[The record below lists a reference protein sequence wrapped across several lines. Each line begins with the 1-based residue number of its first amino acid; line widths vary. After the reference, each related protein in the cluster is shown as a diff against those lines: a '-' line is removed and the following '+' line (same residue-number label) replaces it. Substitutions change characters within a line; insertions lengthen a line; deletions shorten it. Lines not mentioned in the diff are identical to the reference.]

1 MKKRL
6 KKIIL
11 GTAFTIVL
19 GVWCGMAGSVK
30 ASEMQEMPDVV
41 NFTEEDMEYFGT
53 ERDTGRK
60 RCDGTDLSGGPLSN
74 EDGAFNGV

>member
-41 NFTEEDMEYFGT
+41 YNILRLDTFG
-53 ERDTGRK
+53 
-60 RCDGTDLSGGPLSN
+60 
-74 EDGAFNGV
+74 